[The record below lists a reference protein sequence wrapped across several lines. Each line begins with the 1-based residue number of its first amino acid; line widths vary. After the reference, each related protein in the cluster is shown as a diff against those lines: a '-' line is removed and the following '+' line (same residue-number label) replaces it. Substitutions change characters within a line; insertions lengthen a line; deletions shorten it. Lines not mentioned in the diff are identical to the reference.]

1 MLQVIT
7 HYAHSRILL
16 QKYDEGTL
24 RLPDLHEGLKAELTY
39 REAKEAIQEMKKKF
53 LPKKHISELFGIER
67 NDEFKGIL
75 KSIYQTFDKQALYPT
90 VEEKAAHL
98 LYFTI
103 KNHPFTDGNKK
114 I

>member
-1 MLQVIT
+1 M
-7 HYAHSRILL
+7 
-16 QKYDEGTL
+16 
-24 RLPDLHEGLKAELTY
+24 
-39 REAKEAIQEMKKKF
+39 
-53 LPKKHISELFGIER
+53 FGIER

-75 KSIYQTFDKQALYPT
+75 QSVYQTFDKQALYPT

-103 KNHPFTDGNKK
+103 KNHPFADGNKK